1 MQILELSNP
10 VSGHNRHGFV
20 SAPKSPKAVMLI
32 AHGFGEHC
40 GRYDQM
46 AEYLAGKNI
55 AVIAIDLEGHGK
67 SGLKTGVVKDYEIL
81 KADIDLMLAESAK
94 RFDGLPVFLFG
105 HSMGGGLALHYG
117 LSRDVSAFSGFIVS
131 APLIHPAEPIGGALQ
146 TIVKILRRVIPSMT
160 IKNEIPGDKVS
171 SIPEEQ
177 SKYETDPLNHDRL
190 GLGLAI
196 GMIEGG
202 EWVASQASEWNAPL
216 LMMHAVSDQLTR
228 FDSSQAFADQ
238 AKNCRF
244 MALENCEHEIH
255 NDVTRDQVY
264 AAISEFIESRL

>member
-1 MQILELSNP
+1 MQVLKLSNP
-10 VSGHNRHGFV
+10 VSGHDRHGFV
-20 SAPKSPKAVMLI
+20 SAPDMPKAVMLV

-46 AEYLAGKNI
+46 AEFLAGQNI

-81 KADIDLMLAESAK
+81 KADIDLMLAEATK
-94 RFDGLPVFLFG
+94 RFAGLPIFLFG
-105 HSMGGGLALHYG
+105 HSMGGGIALNYG

-131 APLIHPAEPIGGALQ
+131 APLIHPAEPITGAMRMA
-146 TIVKILRRVIPSMT
+146 VKLLRRVLPSMT
-160 IKNEIPGDKVS
+160 IKNEIPGDKIS
-171 SIPEEQ
+171 SVPEEQ

-202 EWVASQASEWNAPL
+202 EWVADQAANWKAPL
-216 LMMHAVSDQLTR
+216 LMMHAVSDQLTA

-238 AKNCRF
+238 ASHCQF
-244 MALENCEHEIH
+244 MALENCQHEIH

-264 AAISEFIESRL
+264 AAITDFIESSL